1 MTKIKIFHKP
11 PHFFNRL
18 VRSDFLGDA
27 FDVAKKTLLGAY
39 LCSHIDGQLTVGKI
53 TEIEVYTGGE
63 DKASHTY
70 QNKRTTRTEPIF
82 KIGGHAYV
90 FLVYGM
96 HHQFC
101 VVVCEENNPC
111 CILIRA
117 VKPIF
122 GLETMKFR
130 RKINNMKQLTNGPAK
145 VCQAFGITRNLSGID
160 LLTGPVWICPK
171 SEQTTINNII
181 ATTRIGIDYA
191 GEYALKKWRFI
202 LKDNPFISKK

>member
-1 MTKIKIFHKP
+1 MRKHIDFKK
-11 PHFFNRL
+11 RL
-18 VRSDFLGDA
+18 ARSDFLGDV
-27 FDVAKKTLLGAY
+27 FDIAKKTLLGAY

-70 QNKRTTRTEPIF
+70 KNKRTTRTDPIF

-96 HHQFC
+96 YHQFC

-111 CILIRA
+111 CILIRGIE
-117 VKPIF
+117 PIF

-130 RKINNMKQLTNGPAK
+130 RKTNTIKQLTNGPAK
-145 VCQAFGITRNLSGID
+145 VCQAFGINRNLSGID
-160 LLTGPVWICPK
+160 LLTGPIWICPK
-171 SEQTTINNII
+171 SDTIHLTDIV
-181 ATTRIGIDYA
+181 ATPRIGIDYA
-191 GEYALKKWRFI
+191 GEYAQKKWRFI
-202 LKDNPFISKK
+202 LKDNNFVSKK